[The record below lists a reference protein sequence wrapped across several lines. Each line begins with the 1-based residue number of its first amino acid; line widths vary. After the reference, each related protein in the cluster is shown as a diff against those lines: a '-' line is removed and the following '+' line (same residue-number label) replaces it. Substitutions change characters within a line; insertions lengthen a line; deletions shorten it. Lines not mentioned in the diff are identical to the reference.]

1 MLPCDLDAHMEVI
14 KQVTKADLG
23 GYALP
28 IYEGAGSVWG
38 GAVPQRVPTS
48 SRTSDFCLISQLEK
62 VPWVRCYSQQFVQTL
77 QKKNA

>member
-1 MLPCDLDAHMEVI
+1 MDAHMEVI

-38 GAVPQRVPTS
+38 GGS
-48 SRTSDFCLISQLEK
+48 SSSAGA
-62 VPWVRCYSQQFVQTL
+62 Y
-77 QKKNA
+77 

>member
-38 GAVPQRVPTS
+38 GEQFLS
-48 SRTSDFCLISQLEK
+48 GCLL
-62 VPWVRCYSQQFVQTL
+62 VLALQTF
-77 QKKNA
+77 A

>member
-38 GAVPQRVPTS
+38 EVKGVQEGLAPLETS
-48 SRTSDFCLISQLEK
+48 KLLFACKTLRTASRPF
-62 VPWVRCYSQQFVQTL
+62 P
-77 QKKNA
+77 